1 MTEIK
6 MVDREKELFRFHGF
20 FQSNKTGPRNNNTSV
35 PVMLTREDDVVK
47 NNNAQYEI
55 IVINARI
62 YNPPAR

>member
-1 MTEIK
+1 
-6 MVDREKELFRFHGF
+6 
-20 FQSNKTGPRNNNTSV
+20 
-35 PVMLTREDDVVK
+35 MLTREDDVVK